1 MNHRIVVTSR
11 RFPYLPVRVEV
22 HGFVYEGYALLDTGF
37 DGDVILPER
46 CVSDI
51 GAAGWHRHYILA
63 DGSEVRAP
71 IYDGSLAF
79 NGLGPFPSVIAVIGD
94 EALIGVHAIRR
105 FRVILDH
112 GQRVVVEP

>member
-1 MNHRIVVTSR
+1 MNRRVAVISQ

-37 DGDVILPER
+37 DGDVILPEKW
-46 CVSDI
+46 VSDI
-51 GAAGWHRHYILA
+51 GSEGWHRHYILA
-63 DGSEVRAP
+63 DGSEVHAP
-71 IYDGSLAF
+71 IYDGNLAF
-79 NGLGPFPSVIAVIGD
+79 NGFGPFPAVIALIGD

-105 FRVILDH
+105 FRVVLDH